1 MVGAMTTSGLAALV
15 ALASMALAGGVV
27 LLVLALRGR
36 PAPPTQRAGA
46 RRGPDDLRLRTGL
59 AAGAALAVALLTR
72 WPVGALLAGALGWAW
87 PGLFAT
93 KKASRQAIDRIEAIA
108 VWAEMLR
115 GMMVSAASI
124 EQAIMATV
132 PRAPAPIRAEV
143 ERLADRLAAGEPLVT
158 ALRPL
163 ADAINDDVGD
173 LVVGALL
180 LAADPSQK
188 AGGLARQLAEL
199 AVRARQK
206 AGYRQRVQTGRARI
220 YASARAII
228 VITLGM
234 VAALLV
240 FARGFLSPYGS
251 PVGQL
256 ALLAIGAIFGLG
268 FALLARLG
276 RMRIAERFL
285 ATTTTQA
292 EAGPW

>member
-1 MVGAMTTSGLAALV
+1 MPRRGSRSRA
-15 ALASMALAGGVV
+15 
-27 LLVLALRGR
+27 LVLATGLAGWLIVVAAR
-36 PAPPTQRAGA
+36 PALALPPSRAGAPPTPPGGWGPPCAG
-46 RRGPDDLRLRTGL
+46 GPGGL
-59 AAGAALAVALLTR
+59 IGCIPSPGEVA
-72 WPVGALLAGALGWAW
+72 
-87 PGLFAT
+87 
-93 KKASRQAIDRIEAIA
+93 
-108 VWAEMLR
+108 
-115 GMMVSAASI
+115 
-124 EQAIMATV
+124 
-132 PRAPAPIRAEV
+132 
-143 ERLADRLAAGEPLVT
+143 RLADRLAAGEPLVT

-234 VAALLV
+234 VVALLV
-240 FARGFLSPYGS
+240 FARGFLSPYAS

-276 RMRIAERFL
+276 RLRIAERFL
-285 ATTTTQA
+285 AATTQP
-292 EAGPW
+292 ESGPW